1 MSQPPATGVLSF
13 TPVAD
18 QFGTAMITVTAENG
32 GPDNNLETPGNNATF
47 TQTFTVYVTQAG
59 APTLDP
65 LSDLT
70 IDENALSRRSIS
82 PESPQVVTQTRSS

>member
-1 MSQPPATGVLSF
+1 MPSPPDPTVVLSF

-18 QFGTAMITVTAENG
+18 QVGTAVITVTAENG
-32 GPDNNLETPGNNATF
+32 GPHNNLETPGDNATV
-47 TQTFTVYVTQAG
+47 TQTFTVVVTQAG

-70 IDENALSRRSIS
+70 IDEKSA
-82 PESPQVVTQTRSS
+82 T